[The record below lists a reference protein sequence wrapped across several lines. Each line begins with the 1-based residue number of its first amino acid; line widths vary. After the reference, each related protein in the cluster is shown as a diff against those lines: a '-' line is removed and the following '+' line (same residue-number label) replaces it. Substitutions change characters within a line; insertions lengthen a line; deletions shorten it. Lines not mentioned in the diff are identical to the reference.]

1 MSVYFAIIIFS
12 FVFIWNFISISFGI
26 FDKTHKQQQL
36 HTTNKWQHGYY
47 NKKKRKAKNNKNKM
61 QTFICL
67 HMCGCVVNWFCCDC
81 CCCYCCSC
89 CWRRWHW
96 SAILQLEIDIA
107 IATTRLTNYSTTVQQ
122 INCRVASIDE
132 CECRGEEM
140 K

>member
-1 MSVYFAIIIFS
+1 MCRCILQSLFSVS
-12 FVFIWNFISISFGI
+12 FSFGI
-26 FDKTHKQQQL
+26 SFPFHLAFLIKHISNNNYIPRINGNTAI
-36 HTTNKWQHGYY
+36 TT
-47 NKKKRKAKNNKNKM
+47 KKSEAKNNKNKM

-67 HMCGCVVNWFCCDC
+67 HLCGCVVNWFCCDC

-107 IATTRLTNYSTTVQQ
+107 IAPTRLTNYSTTVQQ